1 MMEKAELLNAAM
13 EAVKDRGNSYGTVQ
27 ENFQRIADFWTV
39 WLMHTGKLTP
49 GMQITPRD
57 VAMLNDLQKTA
68 RLIQTPG
75 HVDSVVDK
83 AGYAACYAACED

>member
-1 MMEKAELLNAAM
+1 MIKKEDTLNKALA
-13 EAVKDRGNSYGTVQ
+13 AVKDRGESYGTVQ

-49 GMQITPRD
+49 GQQITPRD

-68 RLIQTPG
+68 RLIETPD
-75 HVDSVVDK
+75 HADSIVDK
-83 AGYAACYAACED
+83 AGYAACYGACEN